1 MELSIVMPCLN
12 EGETLGLCIKKIKKN
27 LKILNISSEIIVADN
42 GSSDQSILIA
52 NKQKVKIVHV
62 KKKGYGSA
70 LKLGIFH
77 AKGKYILFA
86 DADCSYDFNL
96 IPKFYKEISKG
107 YDLVQGCRLP
117 KYGGK
122 IKPGA
127 MPILHRYLG
136 NPFLS
141 TVAKAFHQLPFNDI
155 YCGMRIFRKKIY
167 KNTKIVSDGMVFAIE
182 HLIKTCL
189 ITKKVKEIPITLHK
203 DKRIKNKSHLKTFSD
218 GFESLKFL
226 LIFLPKII
234 FFIPSIIISL
244 IALYFVI
251 QISSFESIL
260 NFQMNFTIFISIL
273 LFFLSYQIMLFGIAS
288 KFIASEIG
296 FSLKNENY
304 FFKIF
309 KLRYAIFATIFLLAL
324 ALIMNFINFS
334 FISEKIRVLLTI
346 LLVYFSTINL
356 INSIMISLI
365 EFLSKKNNYN

>member
-1 MELSIVMPCLN
+1 MELSIVIPCLN
-12 EGETLGLCIKKIKKN
+12 EEETLGLCIKKIKKN
-27 LKILNISSEIIVADN
+27 LESLDIHSEIIVADN
-42 GSSDQSILIA
+42 GSSDQSISIA
-52 NKQKVKIVHV
+52 NNEKVKIVRV

-70 LKLGIFH
+70 LKRGIFR
-77 AKGKYILFA
+77 AKGKYVLFA

-117 KYGGK
+117 KHGGI

-141 TVAKAFHQLPFNDI
+141 TVAKTFHQLPFNDI
-155 YCGMRIFRKKIY
+155 YCGMRIFRKKVY
-167 KNTKIVSDGMVFAIE
+167 KNTKIISDGMVFAIE
-182 HLIKTCL
+182 HLIKTYL
-189 ITKKVKEIPITLHK
+189 ISKKVKEIPITLHK

-234 FFIPSIIISL
+234 FIIPSIAISL
-244 IALYFVI
+244 VALYFII
-251 QISSFESIL
+251 QTSSFELIL
-260 NFQMNFTIFISIL
+260 NFQMNYKIFISIL
-273 LFFLSYQIMLFGIAS
+273 LFLLSYQIMLFGIAS

-296 FSLKNENY
+296 FSSKNENY
-304 FFKIF
+304 FFKVF
-309 KLRYAIFATIFLLAL
+309 KLRYSIFATIFLLTL
-324 ALIMNFINFS
+324 AFIMNFFNFS
-334 FISEKIRVLLTI
+334 FVNEKMKILLTI